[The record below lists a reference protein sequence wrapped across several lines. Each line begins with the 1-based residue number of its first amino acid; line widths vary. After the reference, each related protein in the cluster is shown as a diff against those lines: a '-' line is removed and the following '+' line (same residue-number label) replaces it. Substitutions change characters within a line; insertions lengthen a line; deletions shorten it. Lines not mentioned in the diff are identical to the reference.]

1 MRLATIQIKGGE
13 FAGIVTEKGI
23 VPIEEV
29 NATCGTSWETLLYD
43 LICTGQ
49 LETLT
54 VWYNDG
60 GKEKLAEMNCVP
72 FADVKYAPL
81 YRNPQRIFGIGLNYV
96 DHAGDLGEGAPKGFP
111 GSFYKP
117 ASCIVGPG
125 DEICIPAME
134 EAQKTTGEAELGI
147 IMGKKCKFIGEDEWQ
162 DYIAGY
168 TTILDMTEESILRQN
183 PRFLTLVKG
192 FDTFFSFGPHL
203 ITPDEVEDVSALE
216 VQTVHNGEIHAANTV
231 ANMTHS
237 PSRLVSLISHMQGW
251 LPGDILSTGTPRAV
265 HIQDGDSLECRIF
278 GPDGFAMEPLVNPVV
293 DLKLQKEK

>member
-1 MRLATIQIKGGE
+1 
-13 FAGIVTEKGI
+13 
-23 VPIEEV
+23 
-29 NATCGTSWETLLYD
+29 
-43 LICTGQ
+43 
-49 LETLT
+49 
-54 VWYNDG
+54 
-60 GKEKLAEMNCVP
+60 
-72 FADVKYAPL
+72 
-81 YRNPQRIFGIGLNYV
+81 
-96 DHAGDLGEGAPKGFP
+96 
-111 GSFYKP
+111 
-117 ASCIVGPG
+117 
-125 DEICIPAME
+125 
-134 EAQKTTGEAELGI
+134 
-147 IMGKKCKFIGEDEWQ
+147 
-162 DYIAGY
+162 
-168 TTILDMTEESILRQN
+168 MTEESILRQN

-278 GPDGFAMEPLVNPVV
+278 GPDGFAMEPLVNPVM